1 MRPFSNIAAGYDGST
16 DATVAVQWALLAAH
30 EMGATVTIVH
40 ASGLLEHL
48 RTRFS
53 PDELPPALQILA
65 EECAFDERRIRWL
78 VTEGDACSVL
88 LRMASAPINAD
99 MLVVGS
105 RGEGKRDGL
114 LLGSTSL
121 EVAEHSVVPV
131 VVVPSN
137 YADAE
142 GVV

>member
-1 MRPFSNIAAGYDGST
+1 MRPFPNIAVGYDGSS
-16 DATVAVQWALLAAH
+16 DATIAVHWALTAAQKL
-30 EMGATVTIVH
+30 GATVTIVH
-40 ASGLLEHL
+40 ATGLLEHL

-53 PDELPPALQILA
+53 PDEFPPALHVVA

-78 VTEGDACSVL
+78 VTDGDACSVL
-88 LRMASAPINAD
+88 VRTASAPINAD

-105 RGEGKRDGL
+105 RGEGKRDGF

-131 VVVPSN
+131 VVVPSS
-137 YADAE
+137 YAR
-142 GVV
+142 